1 MVLLG
6 HPSGEQADNMVGRRC
21 LFIAG
26 ESIMETVMKFND
38 VMMSWM
44 VLLESGQTIWTD
56 DNVNSVL
63 EKTMFKNVMEI
74 NHGNSGIFLWK
85 LQYTF

>member
-1 MVLLG
+1 MAALSQT
-6 HPSGEQADNMVGRRC
+6 PRKRADNMEGLRC
-21 LFIAG
+21 SFIAG
-26 ESIMETVMKFND
+26 ESIMETVMELND
-38 VMMSWM
+38 VMMSWL